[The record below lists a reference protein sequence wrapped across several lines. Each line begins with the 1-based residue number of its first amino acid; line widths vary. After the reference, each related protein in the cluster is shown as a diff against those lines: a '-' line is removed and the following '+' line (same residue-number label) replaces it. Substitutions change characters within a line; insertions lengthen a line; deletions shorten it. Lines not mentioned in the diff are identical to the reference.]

1 MPGSVSVVIF
11 GAIIFIVM
19 ALTYAFSGGSL
30 LITERL
36 GRLWRLPGHDQRVG
50 LKESRRKL
58 IGHYPRPGSPG
69 SFLPPSDR
77 TSEADHV

>member
-1 MPGSVSVVIF
+1 MPGSVSIVIF

-36 GRLWRLPGHDQRVG
+36 GHLWRLPGHEAPG

-58 IGHYPRPGSPG
+58 I
-69 SFLPPSDR
+69 
-77 TSEADHV
+77 